1 LNRSCTK
8 PLWSLAGIGAL
19 LGLWGWGAAAYGPF
33 ILPRPGE
40 AFGQLFNLFVSGEAQ
55 KALVSTSQQALGGW
69 LIGGLCGFALA
80 LGGAFAAGLR
90 LVLQPIAKVLLGV
103 PPVAWVVLAVLWFGP
118 SGFSTGFTVAVAI
131 LPVIFIAALQGLESR
146 DASLDEMAQSFG
158 ATPAQKFTDILAPQ
172 LLAHLLP
179 AIVTALGFAFKVC
192 VMAEVMV
199 SGEGIGGR
207 LSMARAHLD
216 LPEAFAWIIL
226 IVLLVLVF
234 DLALI
239 APLRQILAGW
249 RPAQRAG

>member
-1 LNRSCTK
+1 MLAT
-8 PLWSLAGIGAL
+8 PLWSLASVAAL

-33 ILPRPGE
+33 ILPRPDE

-55 KALVSTSQQALGGW
+55 KALLSTSLQALSGW
-69 LIGGLCGFALA
+69 LIGGFCGFALA
-80 LGGAFAAGLR
+80 LGGAFAAGLGLALR
-90 LVLQPIAKVLLGV
+90 PIAKVLLGV

-118 SGFSTGFTVAVAI
+118 GGFSSGFTVAVAI
-131 LPVIFIAALQGLESR
+131 LPVIFVAALQGLESR
-146 DASLDEMAQSFG
+146 DAGLDEMAQSFG
-158 ATPAQKFTDILAPQ
+158 ASPWQRLTDILAPQ

-179 AIVTALGFAFKVC
+179 ATVTALGFAFKVC

-234 DLALI
+234 DLVLI
-239 APLRQILAGW
+239 SPLRRRLAGW
-249 RPAQRAG
+249 RPTARAS